1 MATDKL
7 TRLKEKR
14 DAYNARI
21 RQAQTKLKS
30 SERRKDTRRK
40 VLAGA
45 TVLGWAGK
53 DSDFSTRLMKELDAF
68 LVRDPDRELFGLKPL
83 KKPEN

>member
-1 MATDKL
+1 MASDKL

-30 SERRKDTRRK
+30 SERRNDTRRK

-45 TVLGWAGK
+45 AVLEWAAK
-53 DSDFSTRLMKELDAF
+53 DNEFSSRLLKELGGF
-68 LVRDPDRELFGLKPL
+68 LVRDTDRELFGLKPL
-83 KKPEN
+83 EKPKA